1 MAVLLFDLDGTL
13 ADTNPDLHAA
23 MNHILSQH
31 GLAPLPQDRVRHL
44 IGGGAAM
51 ILQRGFA
58 EHGISLSDA
67 DMAAATAEF
76 VLWYDQNIDRGTR
89 IFDNLMPLLARARAH
104 NIKMGVVTNKREGL
118 AAKLLFRLNLQG
130 YFDVLIGGDT
140 LATAKP
146 APEMVQAAM
155 TRLGG
160 SVHDTVLLGDSEADT
175 GAARAAGVK
184 CVCVSFGYRRIP
196 LEELGADAII
206 DDYAELPATLD
217 MLMPGIF
224 TALRAD

>member
-23 MNHILSQH
+23 MNHILGQH
-31 GLAPLPQDRVRHL
+31 GLTPLPQDRVRHL

-58 EHGISLSDA
+58 EHGITLSKA
-67 DMAAATAEF
+67 DMAAATEEF
-76 VLWYDQNIDRGTR
+76 VLWYDRNIDHGTR
-89 IFDNLMPLLARARAH
+89 IFDNLMPILDRARAQ

-118 AAKLLFRLNLQG
+118 AAKLLFRLNLQA
-130 YFDVLIGGDT
+130 YFDVLVGGDS
-140 LATAKP
+140 LATRKP
-146 APEMVQAAM
+146 EPEMVLTAM

-160 SVHDTVLLGDSEADT
+160 TARNTVLLGDSEADT

-206 DDYAELPATLD
+206 DDYAELPDTLD
-217 MLMPGIF
+217 RIMPGVF
-224 TALRAD
+224 TAFRAD

>member
-23 MNHILSQH
+23 MNHILGQH
-31 GLAPLPQDRVRHL
+31 GLTPLPQDRVRHL

-58 EHGISLSDA
+58 EHGITLSKA
-67 DMAAATAEF
+67 DMAAATEEF
-76 VLWYDQNIDRGTR
+76 VLWYDRNIDHGTR
-89 IFDNLMPLLARARAH
+89 IFDNLMPILDRARAQ
-104 NIKMGVVTNKREGL
+104 NIKMGVITNKREGL
-118 AAKLLFRLNLQG
+118 AAKLLFRLNLQA
-130 YFDVLIGGDT
+130 YFDLLVGGDS
-140 LATAKP
+140 LATRKP
-146 APEMVQAAM
+146 EPEMVLTAM

-160 SVHDTVLLGDSEADT
+160 TAQNTVLLGDSEADT

-206 DDYAELPATLD
+206 DDYAELPDTLD
-217 MLMPGIF
+217 RIMPGVF
-224 TALRAD
+224 TGLRAD

>member
-23 MNHILSQH
+23 MNHILGQH
-31 GLAPLPQDRVRHL
+31 GLAPLPQDKVRHL

-58 EHGISLSDA
+58 EHGITLSDT
-67 DMAAATAEF
+67 DMAAATEDF
-76 VLWYDQNIDRGTR
+76 VLWYDQNIDHGTR
-89 IFDNLMPLLARARAH
+89 IFDNVVPILDRARAQK
-104 NIKMGVVTNKREGL
+104 IKMGVVTNKREGL

-140 LATAKP
+140 LATRKP
-146 APEMVQAAM
+146 EPETVHTAM
-155 TRLGG
+155 TKLGG
-160 SVHDTVLLGDSEADT
+160 TPQDTVMLGDSEADT

-184 CVCVSFGYRRIP
+184 CVCVSFGYRRVP

-206 DDYAELPATLD
+206 DDYAELPETLD
-217 MLMPGIF
+217 RLMSGVF
-224 TALRAD
+224 AGLLAD

>member
-23 MNHILSQH
+23 MNHILGQH
-31 GLAPLPQDRVRHL
+31 GLAPLPQDKVRHL

-58 EHGISLSDA
+58 EHGITLSA
-67 DMAAATAEF
+67 TDMAAATEEF
-76 VLWYDQNIDRGTR
+76 VLWYDRNIDHDTR
-89 IFDNLMPLLARARAH
+89 IFDNLMPILDRARTQ

-140 LATAKP
+140 LATRKP
-146 APEMVQAAM
+146 EPETVHSAM
-155 TRLGG
+155 TKLGG
-160 SVHDTVLLGDSEADT
+160 TPQDTVLLGDSEADT

-184 CVCVSFGYRRIP
+184 CVCVSFGYRRVP
-196 LEELGADAII
+196 FEELGADAII
-206 DDYAELPATLD
+206 DDYAELPETLD
-217 MLMPGIF
+217 RLMPGVF
-224 TALRAD
+224 ARLLAD